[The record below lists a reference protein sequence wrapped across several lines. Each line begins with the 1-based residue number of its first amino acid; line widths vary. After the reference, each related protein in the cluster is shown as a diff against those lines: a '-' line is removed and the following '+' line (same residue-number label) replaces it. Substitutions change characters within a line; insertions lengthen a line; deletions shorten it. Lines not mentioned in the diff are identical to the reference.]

1 MSRSGN
7 GQTTAICNPDRNAD
21 ICAADRAPTVIVV
34 LCGVLP
40 DRLAGAKLQLHPLG
54 SPEQAN
60 DWAVAEPLVGVMV
73 SIRVPGLLALAL
85 SACAESDRV

>member
-1 MSRSGN
+1 
-7 GQTTAICNPDRNAD
+7 
-21 ICAADRAPTVIVV
+21 VIVV

-60 DWAVAEPLVGVMV
+60 DWAVAEPLR
-73 SIRVPGLLALAL
+73 SR
-85 SACAESDRV
+85 